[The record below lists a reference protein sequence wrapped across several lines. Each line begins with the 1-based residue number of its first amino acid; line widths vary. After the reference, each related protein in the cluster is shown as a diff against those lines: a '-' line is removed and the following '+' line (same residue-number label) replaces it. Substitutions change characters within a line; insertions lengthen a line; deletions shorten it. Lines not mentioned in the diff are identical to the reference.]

1 MFQMIKL
8 PLIWI
13 EICLIVDLMGI
24 VRLLGIFE
32 NPMLFIYKE
41 VLKDNAARMW
51 LHLKL
56 SVLYLIC
63 ICTSK
68 SYPLIL
74 KILHL

>member
-41 VLKDNAARMW
+41 VLKDNATR
-51 LHLKL
+51 
-56 SVLYLIC
+56 
-63 ICTSK
+63 T
-68 SYPLIL
+68 
-74 KILHL
+74 

>member
-8 PLIWI
+8 PLFWI

-24 VRLLGIFE
+24 ARLLGIFE
-32 NPMLFIYKE
+32 NPVLYKE
-41 VLKDNAARMW
+41 VLKDDAQCKW

-56 SVLYLIC
+56 SALHLIYIC
-63 ICTSK
+63 ISN
-68 SYPLIL
+68 SYPLKL